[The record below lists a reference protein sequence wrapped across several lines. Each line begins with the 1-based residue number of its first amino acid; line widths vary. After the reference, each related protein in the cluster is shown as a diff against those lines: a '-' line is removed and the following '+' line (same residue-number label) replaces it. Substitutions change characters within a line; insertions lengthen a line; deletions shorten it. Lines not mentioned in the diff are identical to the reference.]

1 MRAMGNSSNTS
12 NVNITLEGDAQ
23 GLFKV
28 VKQEADSYE
37 QRTGNPA
44 FGY

>member
-1 MRAMGNSSNTS
+1 MGNSSNTS

-28 VKQEADSYE
+28 VKQEANNY
-37 QRTGNPA
+37 QRRTGNPA